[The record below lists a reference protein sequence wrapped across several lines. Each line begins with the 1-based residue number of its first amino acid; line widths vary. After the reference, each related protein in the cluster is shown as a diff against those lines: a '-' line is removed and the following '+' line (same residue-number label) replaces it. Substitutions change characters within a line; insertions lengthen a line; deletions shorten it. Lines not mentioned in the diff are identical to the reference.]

1 VPFLRVVLEREA
13 GDFGL
18 KTPFH
23 RLSALGW
30 LQLGSYALLIL
41 WSVVAESI
49 YRYEVDISGGRSGST
64 YPTHWVPLGILGL
77 LLVPSAVLFI
87 RAKKLQKL
95 MAVRVSR
102 VIQIVLF
109 GLVVLLTYPAYILAA
124 SAFPSLSKPMY
135 SFSELSSVF
144 ILPIYFVAC
153 VLGIAS
159 FPFMMILVKKTLRSR
174 SIDETRT

>member
-1 VPFLRVVLEREA
+1 M
-13 GDFGL
+13 

-23 RLSALGW
+23 RLGLLGW
-30 LQLGSYALLIL
+30 LQLGSFALLII

-49 YRYEVDISGGRSGST
+49 YRYEVDISGDRSGSP

-87 RAKKLQKL
+87 RSTKFRKLK
-95 MAVRVSR
+95 AIKASR
-102 VIQIVLF
+102 IIQIVLF

-135 SFSELSSVF
+135 SFSELSSIF

-159 FPFMMILVKKTLRSR
+159 FPFMMILVKKTLRVE

>member
-1 VPFLRVVLEREA
+1 M
-13 GDFGL
+13 

-49 YRYEVDISGGRSGST
+49 YRYEVDISGGRSGSS

-95 MAVRVSR
+95 MAIKVSR

-109 GLVVLLTYPAYILAA
+109 GLVVLLTYPAFLLAA
-124 SAFPSLSKPMY
+124 DGFSSATEPHLMDSIY
-135 SFSELSSVF
+135 SISNLF

-159 FPFMMILVKKTLRSR
+159 FPFMMILVKKTLRVS